1 MLAGLLLQR
10 FWWGPVFLVAV
21 PVMVL
26 LDSAHAAF
34 TAGLHITGAIAAA
47 VFAVLAVLVAASARR
62 GAAPE
67 PAPTADAEAEARPAV
82 V

>member
-1 MLAGLLLQR
+1 
-10 FWWGPVFLVAV
+10 VAPRTGDV
-21 PVMVL
+21 G
-26 LDSAHAAF
+26 AAQPSSTHLPSF
-34 TAGLHITGAIAAA
+34 PRGKAIAIWATAGLHITGAIAAA
-47 VFAVLAVLVAASARR
+47 IFAVLAVLVAASARR